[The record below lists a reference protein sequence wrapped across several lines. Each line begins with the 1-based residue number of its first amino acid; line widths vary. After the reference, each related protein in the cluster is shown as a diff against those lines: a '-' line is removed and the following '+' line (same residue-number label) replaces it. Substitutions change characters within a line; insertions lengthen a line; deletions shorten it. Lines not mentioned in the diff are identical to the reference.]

1 MAKAVF
7 RPGEIVALTSPFAIG
22 AEGKEEA
29 AEERGEELAP
39 LEEYTGPSVDDLRRE
54 AETWKE
60 QFEKERET
68 MIAAANAEAREVVAK
83 AEATA
88 FEEVKRK
95 SDQAQKAK
103 RAAEEEAE
111 RLVQQAETRVKA
123 LEAEAAAKIDAVH
136 REAFKKG
143 FEQGREDGFKEGKA
157 EVERLVGRIHV
168 ILEKAMDK
176 RGEILEQTEAQV
188 IELVLLLARKVVKVI
203 SENQKN
209 VVISNIAQALKK
221 LKTKSDVIIKVNLS
235 DLQLASEHAK
245 DFIAQA
251 ENAKRLT
258 IVEDTSIDRG
268 GCVVETD
275 FGEIDARISSQLHE
289 LEEKILDISPI
300 KAKGKVQG

>member
-7 RPGEIVALTSPFAIG
+7 RPSEIVSLTSPFSIG
-22 AEGKEEA
+22 GEGKEQEG
-29 AEERGEELAP
+29 EERPEVLAP
-39 LEEYTGPSVDDLRRE
+39 LEEYTGPSVDDLKRE
-54 AETWKE
+54 AEEFKA
-60 QFEKERET
+60 QFDRERET
-68 MIAAANAEAREVVAK
+68 MIASANAEVQEILRR

-95 SDQAQKAK
+95 SDQAQKA
-103 RAAEEEAE
+103 RREAEEEAG
-111 RLVQQAETRVKA
+111 RIIQRAETRVRE
-123 LEAEAAAKIDAVH
+123 LEAEAHSKLDAVEK
-136 REAFKKG
+136 EAFKKG

-188 IELVLLLARKVVKVI
+188 VELVLLLAKKVVKVI

-221 LKTKSDVIIKVNLS
+221 LKTKSDVIIRVNLA

-251 ENAKRLT
+251 ENAKRVT
-258 IVEDTSIDRG
+258 IVEDTTIDRG
-268 GCVVETD
+268 GCIVETD
-275 FGEIDARISSQLHE
+275 FGEIDARIASQLHE

-300 KAKGKVQG
+300 KAKGKAQG